1 MSRQICNLSTPGGE
15 PAMQA
20 RQRWLRVLALSPEA
34 VLEERWQAVADK
46 PAYRALR
53 PPQIGLAMIR
63 GRIGGSGEPFNLG
76 EMTMTRA
83 AVQIGGDNGCGAIIG
98 HGHVAGRRP
107 RHAEL
112 VALFDALLQDKRRGA
127 AVQHAVIAPLAAALA
142 ERHAAEAAH
151 VAPSRVEFFT
161 MVRER

>member
-1 MSRQICNLSTPGGE
+1 MSNPSSDERQHS
-15 PAMQA
+15 
-20 RQRWLRVLALSPEA
+20 LRVLALSPEA
-34 VLEERWQAVADK
+34 ALEKRWEALADK
-46 PAYRALR
+46 PAYRVLR
-53 PPQIGLAMIR
+53 PPQIGSAMIR

-83 AVQIGGDNGCGAIIG
+83 AVQIDGADGRAIIG
-98 HGHVAGRRP
+98 HGHVAGRAP

-112 VALFDALLQDKRRGA
+112 IALFDALMQDPAHHDAVA
-127 AVQHAVIAPLAAALA
+127 AAAIAPLAAALA
-142 ERHAAEAAH
+142 RRHADEAAR

>member
-1 MSRQICNLSTPGGE
+1 MSRQISGLSMPPPE
-15 PAMQA
+15 PAAARA
-20 RQRWLRVLALSPEA
+20 RQRWLRVLALSQEA
-34 VLEERWQAVADK
+34 ALEARWQAVADK
-46 PAYRALR
+46 PAYRTLR
-53 PPQIGLAMIR
+53 PPQTGSAMIR
-63 GRIGGSGEPFNLG
+63 GRVGGTGEPFNLG

-83 AVQIGGDNGCGAIIG
+83 AVQIGGADGDAIIG

-112 VALFDALLQDKRRGA
+112 IALFDALLQDPRRREA
-127 AVQHAVIAPLAAALA
+127 IDDAVIAPLAAALA
-142 ERHAAEAAH
+142 ERHAAEAAR

>member
-1 MSRQICNLSTPGGE
+1 M
-15 PAMQA
+15 
-20 RQRWLRVLALSPEA
+20 RVLALSPPAAIEA
-34 VLEERWQAVADK
+34 AWQQIADK
-46 PAYRALR
+46 PDHQVLR

-83 AVQIGGDNGCGAIIG
+83 SVQIAASDGSVIIG
-98 HGHVAGRRP
+98 HGHVAGRSL

-112 VALFDALLQDKRRGA
+112 TAMFDAMLQDPARGPSIDD
-127 AVQHAVIAPLAAALA
+127 QVIAPLAAALDRCDA
-142 ERHAAEAAH
+142 EERAR

-161 MVRER
+161 MVRGD